1 MPSFAPMKIENCQQV
16 TIPVLNAKLFL
27 IVPVIVDNTIRLP
40 IPIVVNNTNDAI
52 IIKYEIDVN
61 NTSSIYTKI
70 NLKSSFLG
78 LCYYLVR

>member
-16 TIPVLNAKLFL
+16 AIPVLNAKLFL

-70 NLKSSFLG
+70 NFKSSFLG